1 MQFGE
6 TEMSDLPLDP
16 FSREGLDGFARDF
29 RAGKVTSEEVTKIYL
44 QRIEKLDPKL
54 NAFEHVAAESA
65 LATARAMDTLIRSGT
80 DLGPLMG
87 VPVAVKDIFKI
98 NGMPGPFV
106 GSNVTLPDVL
116 GEEEAVFVQALRKA
130 GCVLLGTTKAVEVCL
145 GITGHSAPRGTP
157 WNPNDMENH
166 RAPGGSSSGS
176 AVAMAAGMCAFAIG
190 SDSGGSV
197 RVPAA
202 FNGVFGLKTTAGFWP
217 TDGAF
222 PLDPRVDSIGLIT
235 RTATDALLAFRV
247 ISAVL
252 FGCGWQPKRTGVRLD
267 RLRLGVPTNH
277 FGDNLNPEIGKAFQ
291 SANELLKAQGS
302 LLDDVA
308 VPEAPERAGYF
319 PVSMP
324 ASLLSIFGTEYFL
337 SVKDKMD
344 PVIAK
349 RIESGLDKKA
359 YEFLALEDK
368 RTASRAAVEERFI
381 GYDAWVSPTTTDF
394 APLVSELEDPEKGLK
409 LALGMTQNT
418 QPANYLGLCAIS
430 LPLPVEGLPVG
441 YQLMG
446 APCNDLKL
454 LEIAVEIEKVLAAGR

>member
-1 MQFGE
+1 
-6 TEMSDLPLDP
+6 MSDLPLDP
-16 FSREGLDGFARDF
+16 LHEKGLEGFAQDF

-44 QRIEKLDPKL
+44 ERIKRLDEKLG
-54 NAFEHVAAESA
+54 AYEYVAEESA
-65 LATARAMDTLIRSGT
+65 LATARAMDVLIKSGT

-87 VPVAVKDIFKI
+87 VPVAVKDVFRIAQ
-98 NGMPGPFV
+98 MPGPFV
-106 GSNVTLPDVL
+106 GSNMKLPEVMGTD
-116 GEEEAVFVQALRKA
+116 EAVFVKALRQA
-130 GCVLLGTTKAVEVCL
+130 GCVLLGQTKAVEVCL
-145 GITGHSAPRGTP
+145 GITGHSVPRGTP
-157 WNPNDMENH
+157 WNPTDMENH

-176 AVAMAAGMCAFAIG
+176 GVAMGAGLCAFAIG

-202 FNGVFGLKTTAGFWP
+202 FNGVFGLKTTAGLWP
-217 TDGAF
+217 TEGAF

-235 RTATDALLAFRV
+235 RSAKDALLAFKT

-252 FGCGWQPKRTGVRLD
+252 FGCGWKPKASGARVNRLH
-267 RLRLGVPTNH
+267 LGVPTNH
-277 FGDNLNPEIGKAFQ
+277 FFDNVNPEIEQAFRA
-291 SANELLKAQGS
+291 ANETLKAQGA
-302 LLDDVA
+302 LFEEIE

-324 ASLLSIFGTEYFL
+324 SSLLSIFGKENFL
-337 SVKDKMD
+337 AQKELMD

-349 RIESGLDKKA
+349 RVQSGLEAKA

-368 RTASRAAVEERFI
+368 RSQSRAAVEQRFI
-381 GYDAWVSPTTTDF
+381 GYDAWVSPTTAEF
-394 APLVSELEDPEKGLK
+394 APLVSDLEDPDKGMQ

-430 LPLPVEGLPVG
+430 LPLPVDGLPIG

-446 APCNDLKL
+446 APNTDLKL
-454 LEIAVEIEKVLAAGR
+454 LEIAVEIEKELAGG